1 MNKVTLILATTALLA
16 SGSGW
21 TADDAEATIRLMGK
35 AEAELPEA
43 VTKEITLPAHL
54 LDESTDKQARAV
66 EKAARGLEKAN
77 QRNAH
82 RENGQLQ
89 AEEARERSHDM
100 NEKAS
105 ENREYRGRSEDH
117 PTPPESPPVG
127 IMVGDSINDIVAAQ
141 QGNIPVIAVD
151 FGYTDVPV
159 SQLNPDLI
167 ISHFD
172 ELPDAVR
179 QLHDFIDSR
188 SN

>member
-1 MNKVTLILATTALLA
+1 MKTMKLTFAATALALC
-16 SGSGW
+16 SSIGW
-21 TADDAEATIRLMGK
+21 AADSDAEATIRLMGK

-66 EKAARGLEKAN
+66 EKAARVLEKAN

-89 AEEARERSHDM
+89 AEEARERGHDM

-117 PTPPESPPVG
+117 PTPPESPPG
-127 IMVGDSINDIVAAQ
+127 QN
-141 QGNIPVIAVD
+141 
-151 FGYTDVPV
+151 
-159 SQLNPDLI
+159 
-167 ISHFD
+167 
-172 ELPDAVR
+172 
-179 QLHDFIDSR
+179 
-188 SN
+188 